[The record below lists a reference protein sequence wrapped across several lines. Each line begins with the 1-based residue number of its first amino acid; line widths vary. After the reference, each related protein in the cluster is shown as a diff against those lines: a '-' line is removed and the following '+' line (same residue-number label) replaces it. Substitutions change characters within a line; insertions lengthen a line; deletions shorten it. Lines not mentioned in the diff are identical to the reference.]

1 MTPTALP
8 SGFWWCLVGF
18 VACGALGLLAL
29 WFLLRRFRVARALSL
44 HHDRQGTTIVEFP
57 FALIVLVLMSLLTW
71 QLGFLVSAYILVDY
85 AAFAAARVAIVQIP
99 PHVSDEEPAHVVRD
113 ISMGSSESDK
123 GDEIQEAAAFVCYPM
138 SDAWTYDDGGES
150 QNPILQNVRMLP
162 GAETF
167 IDSLNVTVFAKRFA
181 YARQNT
187 SARLVVEGKD
197 AGAHSFAGGSL
208 VTVEVTHDYSLRIA
222 IAARVFAARREAW
235 GYVTPVKGRATLL
248 YEGFGELVPA
258 TLRPERSPDGR
269 TASPRPK
276 TGAAGE
282 EASRPP
288 EVCTAT
294 SARRSC
300 RSSSSSESPSSRASS
315 W

>member
-29 WFLLRRFRVARALSL
+29 WFILRRFRMARALEI

-57 FALIVLVLMSLLTW
+57 FALIVLVLMALLTW

-99 PHVSDEEPAHVVRD
+99 PNVSSEEPAHAVRD
-113 ISMGSSESDK
+113 IGLEGSAK

-138 SDAWTYDDGGES
+138 SDVWSGDDSWTSEI
-150 QNPILQNVRMLP
+150 PILQQVMKLP
-162 GAETF
+162 GVEAFT
-167 IDSLNVTVFAKRFA
+167 DSLGMEEFARRFL

-197 AGAHSFAGGSL
+197 SGAHSYAGGSL
-208 VTVEVTHDYSLRIA
+208 VTVEVTHDYSLRIG
-222 IAARVFAARREAW
+222 IAARIFASRRESW
-235 GYVTPVKGRATLL
+235 GYITPVKGRATLL
-248 YEGFGELVPA
+248 YEGFGELVP
-258 TLRPERSPDGR
+258 E
-269 TASPRPK
+269 
-276 TGAAGE
+276 GA
-282 EASRPP
+282 
-288 EVCTAT
+288 
-294 SARRSC
+294 
-300 RSSSSSESPSSRASS
+300 PSGAQP
-315 W
+315 